1 MQVQLIFQEPLSTFW
16 LKWPTQ
22 RGDGEQRTHIP
33 HKKARQWAILCAKK
47 FTWLLTKMKSLY
59 KNKFSMKF
67 SRVRA
72 GGEEVFSASIT
83 DLESP
88 LKKTKLSF

>member
-1 MQVQLIFQEPLSTFW
+1 MQVQLIFQEPLFTFW
-16 LKWPTQ
+16 LKWLTQ
-22 RGDGEQRTHIP
+22 SGDGVLGTHIP
-33 HKKARQWAILCAKK
+33 HTKAHQWAILCAKK

-59 KNKFSMKF
+59 RNKFSMKF

-72 GGEEVFSASIT
+72 GGEEVFGASIT